1 MKFFAFLA
9 GAAVFALVLP
19 AHAES
24 SLNISGIRLGTTPE
38 QARAAAAAV
47 NPKYVFSDLR
57 RAGEE
62 KIAGFEAKEDP
73 RKVFSPD
80 LLKVIFDERNATWF
94 VYREQRYETG
104 SRPTKE
110 ATLAALKEKYGEPSF
125 TDVDV
130 LRGLASW
137 QFDRAGKIYKG
148 ARGQAPCPGT
158 RNRGSTP
165 EKFGERCGSFVQ
177 AQWNFMNPEKLV
189 EQLQVTIVETQHVY
203 DALKQQQDAA
213 DSAKKNALDAE
224 RAKAVKPKL

>member
-1 MKFFAFLA
+1 M
-9 GAAVFALVLP
+9 
-19 AHAES
+19 
-24 SLNISGIRLGTTPE
+24 NISGIRLGATPD
-38 QARAAAAAV
+38 QARAAAAAA

-62 KIAGFEAKEDP
+62 KVAGFEAKDDP
-73 RKVFSPD
+73 RKVFPPD

-148 ARGQAPCPGT
+148 ARGQAPCPGA